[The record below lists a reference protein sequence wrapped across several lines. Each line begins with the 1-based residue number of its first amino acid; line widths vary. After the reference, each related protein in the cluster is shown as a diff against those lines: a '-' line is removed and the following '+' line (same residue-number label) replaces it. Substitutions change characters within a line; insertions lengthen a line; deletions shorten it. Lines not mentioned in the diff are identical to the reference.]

1 MSGKVEFYRHQ
12 LGEEEARELAVVE
25 FTHNGHCLRAQG
37 PLGIPIYRIPH
48 VIPASAVRSVTMV
61 ASKEVI
67 YEAPSVGDA

>member
-1 MSGKVEFYRHQ
+1 MDALIQ

-25 FTHNGHCLRAQG
+25 FMHTGYCLRAQG

-61 ASKEVI
+61 AGNEVI
-67 YEAPSVGDA
+67 YKAPSVEED